1 MKAYVKEKKELPE
14 FLHPKDMKAI
24 LEYLEAHG
32 NIQVSAE
39 QVEGYYMMF
48 SEAIYGAAWI
58 GVGLTQ
64 LAEFADYLSQVEVD
78 PAHCTGDA
86 CIL

>member
-1 MKAYVKEKKELPE
+1 MKAYVKEKKEPPE

-48 SEAIYGAAWI
+48 SDARYRAPWI
-58 GVGLTQ
+58 GVGVTQ

-86 CIL
+86 CDL